1 MEKNIGF
8 LCFRKLKRLNL
19 GGNDL
24 TAVPQKAL
32 ALLEN
37 LKKLEM
43 QENRIATIT
52 EGDFAGI
59 FFSYSLFISCV
70 DQSMWLCVFVFVFG
84 GVVCLFY
91 EGGRPATSHGCHKR
105 HLRDYTTGW
114 VTLLTFDYG

>member
-1 MEKNIGF
+1 MEKNIEF
-8 LCFRKLKRLNL
+8 ICFRKLKRLNL

-59 FFSYSLFISCV
+59 YFSRCLFFVWTNLFCRVSFCLV
-70 DQSMWLCVFVFVFG
+70 D
-84 GVVCLFY
+84 VVWLFY
-91 EGGRPATSHGCHKR
+91 EGGRPVSSHGRRKR
-105 HLRDYTTGW
+105 HLWDYTMGR